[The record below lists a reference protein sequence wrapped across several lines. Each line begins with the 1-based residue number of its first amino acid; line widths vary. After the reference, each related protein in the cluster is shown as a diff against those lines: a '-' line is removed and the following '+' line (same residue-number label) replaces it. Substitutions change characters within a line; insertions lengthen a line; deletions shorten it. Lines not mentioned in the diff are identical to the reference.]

1 MKDTGAF
8 VYVVDDDAS
17 AGDSSL
23 TRQPLAVSKTKNS
36 HHESGGGTMDLKES
50 KFYYAGH
57 DMNFAVF
64 SDYPCRVKYVDSIRL
79 PIDLAPVEIYTI
91 EPASNGQWVV
101 VEQWNESESSLKLF
115 LREGEVFR
123 ENQSHNLPLHL
134 KEQIMQRVPKSP
146 WTSEPSWAA

>member
-1 MKDTGAF
+1 
-8 VYVVDDDAS
+8 
-17 AGDSSL
+17 
-23 TRQPLAVSKTKNS
+23 
-36 HHESGGGTMDLKES
+36 MDLKES

-91 EPASNGQWVV
+91 EPASSGQWVV
-101 VEQWNESESSLKLF
+101 VEQKNEGKSSLKFF
-115 LREGEVFR
+115 LREGEAFR

-134 KEQIMQRVPKSP
+134 KEQIMQRVPNLPWKSG
-146 WTSEPSWAA
+146 PSWAA

>member
-1 MKDTGAF
+1 MRPRTIF
-8 VYVVDDDAS
+8 SDDPETKARRFRGS
-17 AGDSSL
+17 HWQS
-23 TRQPLAVSKTKNS
+23 RRPKNS

-79 PIDLAPVEIYTI
+79 PIDVAAVEIYTI

-101 VEQWNESESSLKLF
+101 AEQWNEGESS
-115 LREGEVFR
+115 
-123 ENQSHNLPLHL
+123 
-134 KEQIMQRVPKSP
+134 
-146 WTSEPSWAA
+146 